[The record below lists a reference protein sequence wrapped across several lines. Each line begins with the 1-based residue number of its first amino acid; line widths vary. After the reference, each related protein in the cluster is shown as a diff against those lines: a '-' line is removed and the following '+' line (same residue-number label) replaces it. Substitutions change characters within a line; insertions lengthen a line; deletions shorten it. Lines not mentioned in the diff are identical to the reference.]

1 MFFDVFKSFLCVD
14 VKNNFFKTNIILM
27 CFEMKNILKNSR
39 YHLSNTE
46 PLGFLLF

>member
-1 MFFDVFKSFLCVD
+1 MFSNHFDVLMLKII
-14 VKNNFFKTNIILM
+14 FFKTNIILM